1 MPVPP
6 ASIVISVP
14 AFARSMP
21 VLICMSFA
29 AVSIPVPVC
38 IRPLSVLVMVPVPRA
53 RQVSI
58 SSPVLMLTLRPVL
71 VSVTLLDTVWL

>member
-14 AFARSMP
+14 VLARSMP

-29 AVSIPVPVC
+29 AVSVPVPMR
-38 IRPLSVLVMVPVPRA
+38 IRPLSVLVMVPVPCA
-53 RQVSI
+53 RHVSV
-58 SSPVLMLTLRPVL
+58 SSPVLVLPLRPVL
-71 VSVTLLDTVWL
+71 MSVTLLDTVWL